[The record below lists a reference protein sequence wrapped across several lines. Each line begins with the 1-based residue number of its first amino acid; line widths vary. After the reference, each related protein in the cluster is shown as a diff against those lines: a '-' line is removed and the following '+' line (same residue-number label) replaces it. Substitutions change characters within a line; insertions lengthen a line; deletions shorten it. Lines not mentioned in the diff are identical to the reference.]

1 MSQNKSVAIRQK
13 NGVAVQKKFT
23 ARELRSIIWEDLRSV
38 FPSQLQY
45 DFAQA
50 AQLIGV
56 SAGHIS
62 NMESAGFPL
71 FPSVRIGRKRL
82 VQAHDLVD
90 FLVSQRLKI
99 QVRRGPRTKAER
111 RAAALEGGA
120 A

>member
-1 MSQNKSVAIRQK
+1 MSQNKSVVTRQ

-23 ARELRSIIWEDLRSV
+23 KEELSSRTWKDLRSV
-38 FPSQLQY
+38 FPHQLQL

-50 AQLIGV
+50 AKVIGV

-90 FLVSQRLKI
+90 FLVSRRLKA
-99 QVRRGPRTKAER
+99 QVKRGPRTKAER
-111 RAAALEGGA
+111 LEGQEGGVE
-120 A
+120 